1 MNKYKEFAG
10 ILGQFFTPLSYIK
23 IKHPVKPWFDWYVPL
38 LLTLFSCV
46 VLFVLP
52 KSFVL
57 LGSHGLVFI
66 ITDLVKILV
75 GFYIASLAA
84 IATFQKPD
92 MDEILSGEPATL
104 DVKRKGRDKV
114 VSLSRRR
121 FLCFLFG
128 YLAFLGI
135 VIYFTGA
142 LATLLANNFTTF
154 FSAGLG
160 IGIRWL
166 FTFCY
171 IFLTANLISTTMLGL
186 HFMTDRIHR

>member
-1 MNKYKEFAG
+1 MKYAEFMG
-10 ILGQFFTPLSYIK
+10 VLGQFITPLSYIK

-38 LLTLFSCV
+38 LLTLLACFL
-46 VLFVLP
+46 LFILP
-52 KSFVL
+52 KGFSL
-57 LGSHGLVFI
+57 LGGHGLVFI

-92 MDEILSGEPATL
+92 MDEMLSGEPATL
-104 DVKRKGRDKV
+104 DVKRKGHDKI

-128 YLAFLGI
+128 YLAFMGI
-135 VIYFTGA
+135 VIYFAGA
-142 LATLLANNFTTF
+142 LATLLASNFTSF
-154 FSAGLG
+154 ASGGLG
-160 IGIRWL
+160 GFIRWL